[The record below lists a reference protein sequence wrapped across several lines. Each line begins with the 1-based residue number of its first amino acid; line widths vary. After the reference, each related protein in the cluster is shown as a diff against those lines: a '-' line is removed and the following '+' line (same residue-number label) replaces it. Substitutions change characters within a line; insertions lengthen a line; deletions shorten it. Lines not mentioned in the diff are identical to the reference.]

1 MQYKK
6 TEHMETAVSKKRPR
20 TMKTSTVL
28 ASWGWVGPSSSEC
41 SNLERWLPMSPKSV
55 NPIRLPEC
63 LDPLVCAFHQEI
75 RRHAFPSLDSGQV

>member
-1 MQYKK
+1 
-6 TEHMETAVSKKRPR
+6 
-20 TMKTSTVL
+20 
-28 ASWGWVGPSSSEC
+28 
-41 SNLERWLPMSPKSV
+41 MSPKSV